1 MREGERRVSLN
12 FDAFI
17 QSMPPPNGRDEI
29 DSRGFEQEEE
39 VVVVVAVMVGGIQ
52 HNWKGTITDI

>member
-29 DSRGFEQEEE
+29 DSRGFEQEE
-39 VVVVVAVMVGGIQ
+39 VVGVGG
-52 HNWKGTITDI
+52 GDSA